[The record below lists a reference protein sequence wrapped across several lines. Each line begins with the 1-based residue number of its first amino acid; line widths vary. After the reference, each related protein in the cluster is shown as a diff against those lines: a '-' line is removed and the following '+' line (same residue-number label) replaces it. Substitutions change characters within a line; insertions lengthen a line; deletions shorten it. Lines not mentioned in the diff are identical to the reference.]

1 MNKFIKELSK
11 LLYSLHTTLSLSGVK
26 MASCLYYDNYIKSSN
41 QPQFETEKQT

>member
-11 LLYSLHTTLSLSGVK
+11 LLYSLHTTLSL
-26 MASCLYYDNYIKSSN
+26 SCLYYDNYIKSSN